1 MSPLYPLLFEPV
13 YQDYIWG
20 GQRIA
25 ATYGREI
32 DLPVCAESWEISER
46 AEGMSVVSNG
56 PLAGTSLESLIDMH
70 GEALLG
76 QAGRFPL
83 LIKIIDA
90 AKTLSVQ
97 VHPNNDNAAQVNGE
111 PKTEMWY
118 ILAADPEACVYLGT
132 EEGVDAN
139 TFADAIK
146 QGTVEE
152 LLHRIPVK
160 AGDAVFVPGGTMHA
174 IGAGC
179 LLMEVQQNSN
189 TTYRVYDWG
198 RVGHDGQPRELHI
211 DQALTVTQ
219 WDGPGALLDFRTLSD
234 DDAALVQEVV
244 RCPYFSMEDVALQGR
259 LELDTA
265 SRFSHP
271 VWCVR

>member
-1 MSPLYPLLFEPV
+1 M
-13 YQDYIWG
+13 
-20 GQRIA
+20 
-25 ATYGREI
+25 
-32 DLPVCAESWEISER
+32 
-46 AEGMSVVSNG
+46 
-56 PLAGTSLESLIDMH
+56 
-70 GEALLG
+70 
-76 QAGRFPL
+76 
-83 LIKIIDA
+83 
-90 AKTLSVQ
+90 
-97 VHPNNDNAAQVNGE
+97 
-111 PKTEMWY
+111 
-118 ILAADPEACVYLGT
+118 YLGT

-189 TTYRVYDWG
+189 TTHRVYDWG

-265 SRFSHP
+265 QAGFHILFGVSGETRLVWGDGELVLGPGVSCLVPSSLGAYALDADGDSSR
-271 VWCVR
+271 VLVVRS